1 MYKRELKPQV
11 KVILIILGVILALI
25 VLENFIKLINSGWK
39 SFMAER
45 EYNKQQEM
53 YEQTPIYE
61 EEKYVADSVEKTI
74 KYINEENY
82 EELFALLDP
91 EYKEVFAIDSV
102 EKFKEIIK
110 EYIGDSPKDV
120 TLLDYGMQNGRYI
133 CSVAI
138 QKEGVL
144 ENKQILVTPLVEDEF
159 YIVLD
164 NVRTI
169 EKFDN
174 VIYTLDPEVEY
185 NLKYTVV
192 KDNERIL
199 VFDVKNKTK
208 NNMVGSYES
217 TLLQKTDRVKY
228 PLQNVDELKNI
239 ELPANQVVRLSF
251 AFDNKDSYIY
261 PDEVIFLNLLL
272 NNGTQIN
279 KQVMLEV
286 PDEY

>member
-74 KYINEENY
+74 KYINEEKY

>member
-53 YEQTPIYE
+53 YEQTPVYE

-82 EELFALLDP
+82 EELFTLLDP

-279 KQVMLEV
+279 KQVMLKV

>member
-53 YEQTPIYE
+53 YEQTPVYE

-279 KQVMLEV
+279 KKVMLEV

>member
-53 YEQTPIYE
+53 YEQTPVYE

-74 KYINEENY
+74 KYINEEKY

-228 PLQNVDELKNI
+228 PLRNVDELKNI